1 MDILKEKSLEN
12 VSVLAAIEHPA
23 SAQLITD
30 QLERRGVQTARVE
43 DGNDALDV
51 LRDAPPDL
59 MVAQT
64 RLPGRTGLEL
74 LRQVPHLDPAVVL
87 LGRKGNDEMI
97 VRAFEFGAADYIT
110 RPFSPRVATARILRL
125 LTMRKSLWEESLRE
139 ENLREESPSDRSTLP
154 QNDRAEQ

>member
-1 MDILKEKSLEN
+1 MVVLEKQSFEN
-12 VSVLAAIEHPA
+12 ASVLVAIEHPA

-30 QLERRGVQTARVE
+30 RLERRGVQTIHVE

-51 LRDAPPDL
+51 LRDASPDL

-74 LRQVPHLDPAVVL
+74 LRQIPHLDPAVVL
-87 LGRKGNDEMI
+87 LGREGNDEVI

-110 RPFSPRVATARILRL
+110 RPFSPRIAVARILRF
-125 LTMRKSLWEESLRE
+125 LTMPVD
-139 ENLREESPSDRSTLP
+139 PSSKAAP
-154 QNDRAEQ
+154 